1 MSDAL
6 LIDGEVG
13 YYLDH
18 ISAYER
24 EFKQWESRVKK
35 LVKRYRMDD
44 RTDAS
49 PDRFNILWSNVQ
61 TLKAATYARVPQPDV
76 SRRFRDNDP
85 VGRVA
90 SLMVERALEFEVH
103 NYPDFRLTM
112 SHVVYDR
119 FLGGRGTA
127 WVRYHPITKT
137 VEMPKLPESTEE
149 FEAMITDNAELE
161 TEQQEVLDFETC
173 PTDYVH
179 WQDFGHNVART
190 WEEVTIVWRKVY
202 LTREQCIERF
212 GEDLGKRIP
221 MDSQPNEDKRSD
233 DSEGVNKRGLVFEI
247 WDKTEGKAFWLSK
260 SLGEFV
266 DEREDPLE
274 IDGFFPCP
282 RPIYATLTTET
293 LVPIPDFKFYED
305 QAFKLDELADRIAG
319 LVSALQVKGVHDASI
334 PELARL
340 FKEGQNGDLIPVN
353 NWAAFA
359 EKKGLAGAVDLVEIL
374 PIAQALNEAYKAFEQ
389 VKQHIYELTG
399 ISDILRGQT
408 AASETATAQ
417 QIKNSYASLRLKVYQ
432 DEVERFASDLFNIK
446 AQIIC
451 KHFDPQTLIKMSAS
465 TQLQPVDQQMIPQAI
480 ELLKDNVTREF
491 RIAVETDSMAFQDE
505 QQEKQDRVE
514 FLKATSGFI
523 SSVVQAAQQE
533 PQMLPLGI
541 ELLKFGVTGFRIGKT
556 LEGVIEQSVEQMKQ
570 QAQQPKPNP
579 EMMKMQGQQQIEQ
592 AKMQSTQ
599 QIETAKMQHELTLKQ
614 ADVQAQTVI
623 EQNRAQADITI
634 AQHKAQADASLEME
648 KERLKAQAAEQDA
661 AHKYQIEMEKIA
673 SAERIAAADRE
684 AEMQKIAMEYRK
696 AIEVA
701 EISAA
706 TTLQAAQASAAV
718 QAAAGDKVSEGEE
731 KAKSDNKARD
741 AKLDA
746 VIQSLSKPKKIV
758 RDKDGRVAGVE

>member
-1 MSDAL
+1 MSEAL
-6 LIDGEVG
+6 LVDGEVG

-35 LVKRYRMDD
+35 LTKRYRMDD

-49 PDRFNILWSNVQ
+49 PDRFNVLWSNVQ
-61 TLKAATYARVPQPDV
+61 TLKAATYARMPQPDV

-90 SLMVERALEFEVH
+90 SLMLERAIEFEIH
-103 NYPDFRLTM
+103 NYADFRLTM
-112 SHVVYDR
+112 QHVVYDR

-137 VEMPKLPESTEE
+137 VEVPKMPESVED
-149 FEAMITDNAELE
+149 FEAMITDDAPLE

-202 LTREQCIERF
+202 LSREECIERF
-212 GEDLGKRIP
+212 GEEIGKTIP
-221 MDSQPNEDKRSD
+221 MDATPNEDKKTD
-233 DSEGVNKRGLVFEI
+233 NTDGVNKRGLVFEI

-260 SLGEFV
+260 SIGQFL

-274 IDGFFPCP
+274 IEGFFPCP
-282 RPIYATLTTET
+282 RPIFSTLTTET

-305 QAFKLDELADRIAG
+305 QAAKLDELADRISG
-319 LVSALQVKGVHDASI
+319 LISALQVRGVHDASI

-359 EKKGLAGAVDLVEIL
+359 EKKGLSGAIDIVEIL
-374 PIAQALNEAYKAFEQ
+374 PIAQALGEAYKAFEQ

-399 ISDILRGQT
+399 IADIIRGQT

-451 KHFDPQTLIKMSAS
+451 KHFDPQTLCKMSACD
-465 TQLQPVDQQMIPQAI
+465 QLQPDDQQLIPQAI
-480 ELLKDNVTREF
+480 ALLKDNVTREF

-505 QQEKQDRVE
+505 QQEKQDRME
-514 FLKATSGFI
+514 FLQATASFI
-523 SSVVQAAQQE
+523 AQVNQAAQE
-533 PQMLPLGI
+533 TPQLLPLGI
-541 ELLKFGVTGFRIGKT
+541 ELLKFGVSGFRVGKT
-556 LEGVIEQSVEQMKQ
+556 LEGVIDNAAEQLKAA
-570 QAQQPKPNP
+570 AQQPKPNP
-579 EMMKMQGQQQIEQ
+579 EMQKLQAQQQSDG
-592 AKMQSTQ
+592 AKLQ
-599 QIETAKMQHELTLKQ
+599 QEAQFKQ
-614 ADVQAQTVI
+614 A
-623 EQNRAQADITI
+623 EMAQAERFKQAEMQAESQAN
-634 AQHKAQADASLEME
+634 AQKAAQEEALQRAKIESE
-648 KERLKAQAAEQDA
+648 ERLELQRMQLKDAAEA
-661 AHKYQIEMEKIA
+661 
-673 SAERIAAADRE
+673 RE
-684 AEMQKIAMEYRK
+684 AERQERIKYAEFQRDIAIAEADRRTK
-696 AIEVA
+696 LEIA
-701 EISAA
+701 EISANA
-706 TTLQAAQASAAV
+706 TLQASQAKAAEQASKDEPV
-718 QAAAGDKVSEGEE
+718 TEEKNSKLEEMHGEILSGLGDLVKTLKAPKKRTGKKLPDGSMEITEVSE
-731 KAKSDNKARD
+731 
-741 AKLDA
+741 
-746 VIQSLSKPKKIV
+746 
-758 RDKDGRVAGVE
+758 